1 MVLQKEGSPADSGS
15 NAPAAAAAVADA
27 AAMKPD
33 CRSGA
38 ALLAQAEAVAC
49 SKASA
54 AAGRTF
60 VLAVL
65 AGMMI
70 GAGASLMLCV
80 KADSAL
86 SFAPS
91 QILGGFCFS
100 LGLICVIVAGA
111 ELFTGNTLMVAAAAD
126 KRIAVG
132 AMLRNWA
139 IVYGGNLVGSLLLV
153 ALMAGAGVASM
164 NGGAVGDAMVT
175 AAYGKITLGPG
186 EIFFRG
192 ILCNWLVCLAV
203 WMGFAGRTV
212 IDKIFTTIFPVMAFV
227 ACGFEH
233 CVANMFILPMGMAA
247 LASSGYGGA
256 LPLDSVMAAVTAG
269 GACYNIALATLGNI
283 VGGAVFVGLFYWLAY
298 RKKGC

>member
-1 MVLQKEGSPADSGS
+1 MQKETAMPDTGQRPSEGAS
-15 NAPAAAAAVADA
+15 AAQAAAV
-27 AAMKPD
+27 KPD

-38 ALLAQAEAVAC
+38 ALLQQAESVAC
-49 SKASA
+49 AKASSS
-54 AAGRTF
+54 AGRTF
-60 VLAVL
+60 ILAVL

-80 KADSAL
+80 KADGAL

-126 KRIAVG
+126 KRIGVG
-132 AMLRNWA
+132 RMLRNWG

-153 ALMAGAGVASM
+153 ALMAASNVASM
-164 NGGAVGDAMVT
+164 NGGAVGDAMV
-175 AAYGKITLGPG
+175 AVAYGKISLAPG

-212 IDKIFTTIFPVMAFV
+212 IDKVFTTIFPVMAFV

-233 CVANMFILPMGMAA
+233 CVANMFILPMGIAT
-247 LASSGYGGA
+247 LAVSGYGGA
-256 LPLDSVMAAVTAG
+256 LPPDAVAAALTAG

-283 VGGAVFVGLFYWLAY
+283 VGGAVFVGLFYWIAY
-298 RKKGC
+298 RKKSC

>member
-1 MVLQKEGSPADSGS
+1 MMQNQIAPSPEQRTLDGAL
-15 NAPAAAAAVADA
+15 AAQAAAV
-27 AAMKPD
+27 KPD

-38 ALLAQAEAVAC
+38 DLLQQAEAVAC
-49 SKASA
+49 SKAGAS
-54 AAGRTF
+54 AGRTF
-60 VLAVL
+60 VLAIL

-70 GAGASLMLCV
+70 GAGASLMLFV
-80 KADSAL
+80 KSDAAL
-86 SFAPS
+86 TFAPS

-126 KRIAVG
+126 RRIGVG
-132 AMLRNWA
+132 RMLRNWV
-139 IVYGGNLVGSLLLV
+139 IVYAGNLVGSLLLV
-153 ALMAGAGVASM
+153 AIIAGSHVASM
-164 NGGAVGDAMVT
+164 NGGAVGDAMVSV
-175 AAYGKITLGPG
+175 AYGKITLAPG

-212 IDKIFTTIFPVMAFV
+212 IDKVFTTIFPVMAFV

-233 CVANMFILPMGMAA
+233 CVANMFILPMGIAT

-256 LPLDSVMAAVTAG
+256 LPADAVAAALTAG
-269 GACYNIALATLGNI
+269 GACYNIVLATLGNI
-283 VGGAVFVGLFYWLAY
+283 VGGAVFVGLFYWIAY
-298 RKKGC
+298 RKGRA